1 MHSHATPAASAA
13 SPSAAASPW
22 PIFWIASVAVFL
34 VSLDATMLYAAFS
47 AMRAG
52 FPEASAA
59 DMSWVLN
66 AYTVV
71 YAAMLIPSGGL
82 ADTHGRKRMFMIG
95 VLLFLASSAAC
106 GLAGTVGWLI
116 AARVAQ

>member
-1 MHSHATPAASAA
+1 MSSPATSAAAQPAAV
-13 SPSAAASPW
+13 PHAAASPW

-66 AYTVV
+66 GYTVV
-71 YAAMLIPSGGL
+71 YAAMLILS
-82 ADTHGRKRMFMIG
+82 
-95 VLLFLASSAAC
+95 
-106 GLAGTVGWLI
+106 LI
-116 AARVAQ
+116 HI

>member
-1 MHSHATPAASAA
+1 MSSPATSAAAQPAAV
-13 SPSAAASPW
+13 PHAAASPW

-66 AYTVV
+66 GYTVV

-82 ADTHGRKRMFMIG
+82 ADTHGRKRMFM
-95 VLLFLASSAAC
+95 VLS
-106 GLAGTVGWLI
+106 LI
-116 AARVAQ
+116 HI